1 MADAPRVTIR
11 PATADDTEAL
21 GRLAGSLVHLHHSF
35 EPQRFIVFEG
45 VEEGYG
51 RFLASTLKDPLV
63 VVRVAHTMEL
73 GVVGYVYARLE
84 KRDWNRLLDDHGKIH
99 DIVVDDRV
107 RRRGV
112 ARLLVAEAIEGLK
125 KLGAKRLVAETAAK
139 NVQAQ
144 RLFASFG
151 FGPTLIEQFKSID

>member
-1 MADAPRVTIR
+1 MADAKITIR
-11 PATADDTEAL
+11 PASADDAEAL
-21 GRLAGSLVHLHHSF
+21 GKLAGILVRLHHSF
-35 EPQRFIVFEG
+35 EPKRFIVYDG
-45 VEEGYG
+45 IEEGYG
-51 RFLASTLKDPLV
+51 RFLGSTLKDPLV
-63 VVRVAHTMEL
+63 IVRVAHAADL

-99 DIVVDDRV
+99 DIVVDDRA
-107 RRRGV
+107 RRRGI
-112 ARLLVAEAIEGLK
+112 ARMLVAEAIEGLK